1 VEKKMPLPQIMRSFL
16 RDFRFGVRMLG
27 KNPGFTAIA
36 VLVLS
41 LGIGA
46 NTAVFSAVYA
56 VLLKPLPYRDPA
68 TLIVAL
74 HDGRSP
80 VSPADYLDYRAQ
92 ASAVLTDLAA
102 AQAWGGA
109 LSTGSESEVVPGLQI
124 TPNMLPLLGVQ
135 PAMGRVFSPEEAG
148 SDVIILSDSLWRTRF
163 ASDTALIGK
172 TIPIGGKPYR
182 VAAIMPPG
190 FQFAPFWQT
199 EAQMWRPYDA
209 AAKSD
214 DRGGSSLRLFGRL
227 RNGVSLRQA
236 QTQMSTIAARLE
248 AAYPAS
254 NTGLG
259 ITVVPLHEKVA
270 GPIRPTLLILLG
282 TVGFVLIIACAD
294 IANLLLARAVGRRK
308 EMATRLALGATRFQL
323 VRQLGIESLI
333 LAAIGGTAGILLARF
348 GLEMLRTTLPAAGL
362 PRQNE
367 ITLDGAVMFFA
378 SLVSLA
384 AGLAFGLIPSLQAS
398 GVDVN
403 QNLKESGR
411 GASEG
416 RGTRRTQNVLVVAQ
430 VSMALV
436 LLVCAG
442 LLVRS
447 LQHLN
452 AVDAGFNPRH
462 LLTFEVAPPKTRFDT
477 PEKREALFQRIS
489 NGLAAM
495 PGVSSVSAINHIPIG
510 GDTWTFPYQVGGR
523 SAPPP
528 GHEFGAVY
536 RVVRPKYFRTM
547 QIRMISGR
555 DFTDHDDKNAPSV
568 VIINEALARHQWPSE
583 NPVGRTLVL
592 PDKVPL
598 LLTVIGVVH
607 NARQSDWTSPA
618 DDEFYFPYAQR
629 LEAFGSTSETFVL
642 RTTVAPEAV
651 AAHLDRSALGID
663 PDVPV
668 SAMRT
673 METVISE
680 KLWRSRVST
689 LLLSVFASI
698 ALLLSAAGIYSV
710 IAYSVRRRT
719 QELGIRVA
727 LGASPGAVVWMVL
740 RDSFGPV
747 AAGVALGIMGAFAG
761 VRLLGTLL
769 YEVPATDPLTFTVV
783 VVCLVATSVAASAIP
798 AMRALRADP
807 LSALRNAS

>member
-1 VEKKMPLPQIMRSFL
+1 MASLL
-16 RDFRFGVRMLG
+16 RDLRFGIRMLG
-27 KNPGFTAIA
+27 KNPGFTTVAI
-36 VLVLS
+36 LVLA

-56 VLLKPLPYRDPA
+56 VLLKPLPYHDPA
-68 TLIVAL
+68 KLVVAL

-80 VSPADYLDYRAQ
+80 VAPADYLDYKQ
-92 ASAVLTDLAA
+92 QNTVFTELAA

-109 LSTGSESEVVPGLQI
+109 LSDGSQSEVVPGLQI

-135 PAMGRVFSPEEAG
+135 PAMGHWFSQDEAA
-148 SDVIILSDSLWRTRF
+148 SDVIILSDRLWRTRF
-163 ASDTALIGK
+163 AGDPAIVGRSVSIN
-172 TIPIGGKPYR
+172 GKPFQ
-182 VAAIMPPG
+182 VTGVMGPD

-199 EAQMWRPYDA
+199 EAQMWRPYDVA
-209 AAKSD
+209 PKSS
-214 DRGGSSLRLFGRL
+214 DRRGSSLRLFGRL
-227 RNGVSLRQA
+227 RDGVSLEQA
-236 QTQMSTIAARLE
+236 QTQMSTIAARLA

-254 NTGLG
+254 NTGVG

-270 GPIRPTLLILLG
+270 GPLRPTLLILLG

-308 EMATRLALGATRFQL
+308 EMATRLAIGASRFQL
-323 VRQLGIESLI
+323 VRQLSVESLI
-333 LAAIGGTAGILLARF
+333 LAALGGAFGVLLAHF
-348 GLEMLRTTLPAAGL
+348 GLELLRAALPTAGL

-367 ITLDGAVMFFA
+367 ISLDGTVLFFA
-378 SLVSLA
+378 SLLSFA
-384 AGLAFGLIPSLQAS
+384 AGLAFGLVPSLQAS
-398 GVDVN
+398 GVNVN
-403 QNLKESGR
+403 EHLKESGR

-416 RGTRRTQNVLVVAQ
+416 RGAKRTQNVLVTAQ
-430 VSMALV
+430 VSLALV

-452 AVDAGFNPRH
+452 SVDAGFNPQH
-462 LLTFEVAPPKTRFDT
+462 LLTFEVAPPKARFEN
-477 PEKREALFQRIS
+477 PVQREALFRRIS
-489 NGLAAM
+489 TGLAGM
-495 PGVSSVSAINHIPIG
+495 TGVQSVSAINHIPIG
-510 GDTWTFPYQVGGR
+510 GDVWTFQYEVPGR
-523 SAPPP
+523 VAPLP

-536 RVVRPKYFRTM
+536 RVVRPKYFATM
-547 QIRMISGR
+547 QIGLTRGR
-555 DFTDHDDKNAPSV
+555 DFSDHDDEHAPPV

-583 NPVGRTLVL
+583 NPVGKTLAL
-592 PDKVPL
+592 SGNNSVPL
-598 LLTVIGVVH
+598 TIIGVAR

-618 DDEFYFPYAQR
+618 DDEFYFPCAQR
-629 LEAFGSTSETFVL
+629 LDAFGSTSQTFVV
-642 RTTVAPEAV
+642 RTAGAPEAV

-673 METVISE
+673 MEQVIAD

-689 LLLSVFASI
+689 ALLSVFATI

-710 IAYSVRRRT
+710 IAYSVRRRR

-727 LGASPGAVVWMVL
+727 LGASASAVIGMVL

-747 AAGVALGIMGAFAG
+747 AVGVVLGVLGAFGGA
-761 VRLLGTLL
+761 RLLGTLL
-769 YEVPATDPLTFTVV
+769 YQVPATDPLTFGAV
-783 VVCLVATSVAASAIP
+783 VVCLVLTSIAASAIP
-798 AMRALRADP
+798 ALKAVRTDP
-807 LSALRNAS
+807 LAALRNAS